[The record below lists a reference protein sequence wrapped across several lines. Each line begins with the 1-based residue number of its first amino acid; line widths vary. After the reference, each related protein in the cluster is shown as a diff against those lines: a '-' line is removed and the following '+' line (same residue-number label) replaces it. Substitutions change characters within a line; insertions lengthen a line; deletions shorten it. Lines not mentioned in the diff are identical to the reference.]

1 MTAGALYPFKLHPA
15 LHVKVWG
22 GRRLADMM
30 RKSLPTSAPY
40 GESWELH
47 DSAVVANGP
56 LKGVRLGELARQ
68 FGAELLGAGNNPAE
82 GVPLLAKLIDAA
94 DWLSIQV
101 HPNDSQAQELEGE
114 PRGKTEAWVILHAE
128 PGARLVIG
136 LRTGTSREMMAQAI
150 QRNQL
155 EALLVYAEV
164 KTGDV
169 LYIPANTIHALG
181 PGILIYEI
189 QQSSDVTYRLY
200 DWGRLGLD
208 GQPRE
213 LHIDKGVQVANL
225 ESLPQVRQPGNA
237 LLVDSEYFRTWRHE
251 FAGAAFH
258 VDTYGRFQSLTCIAG
273 SAQVAADGQDAI
285 ILNVGETGLIPA
297 CIPAFVMRGEGT
309 VLRSCQPCPQADDY
323 KSFTVL

>member
-1 MTAGALYPFKLHPA
+1 LTTNALYPFKLRPA

-30 RKSLPTSAPY
+30 RKALPTMEPY

-47 DSAVVANGP
+47 DTAVVANGP
-56 LKGVRLGELARQ
+56 LQGISLGDLARQ
-68 FGAELLGAGNNPAE
+68 YGAELLGAGNNPAE

-101 HPNDSQAQELEGE
+101 HPNDEQAGALENE

-128 PGARLVIG
+128 PGAQLVIG
-136 LRTGTSREMMAQAI
+136 LRMGTSREMMAEAI
-150 QRNQL
+150 QRNRL

-225 ESLPQVRQPGNA
+225 ESLPHVRQPEKA
-237 LLVDSEYFRTWRHE
+237 LLVDGEYFRVWRHE
-251 FAGAAFH
+251 LASKTFNIE
-258 VDTYGRFQSLTCIAG
+258 TEGRFQSLTCIAG
-273 SAQVAADGQDAI
+273 SAQVAAEGHDEI
-285 ILNVGETGLIPA
+285 RLNKGETGLIPA
-297 CIPAFVMRGEGT
+297 CIPAFLMRGQGT
-309 VLRSCQPCPQADDY
+309 VLRSCQR
-323 KSFTVL
+323 